1 MLILF
6 NSTEHNSFPSLY
18 PASYLSKSLA
28 SLPFG
33 EKTSV
38 LVKFET
44 SHHYVQF
51 LKSDCFLCDV
61 TLFFWWSFFCHVS
74 FIIIRISINIV
85 NAGQPIFF
93 PVLLWNLRNILK
105 VEGHSVGSQSSTPT
119 SPGVW
124 VEALRTQNL
133 SSNSNGEVSQGP
145 HAEAAVH
152 SRPQTQTSYHSSLCD
167 FSSNQV
173 KSCEKGPIQH
183 IKVVHWGVFNNLCAP
198 TVCQAF

>member
-1 MLILF
+1 MCLLSTVQMLILF

-105 VEGHSVGSQSSTPT
+105 VEGGGEKCTMESHSLDSAGNSLPYLFHDLCIHMFIFSPSINPT
-119 SPGVW
+119 FSF
-124 VEALRTQNL
+124 LHKRILNL
-133 SSNSNGEVSQGP
+133 
-145 HAEAAVH
+145 
-152 SRPQTQTSYHSSLCD
+152 
-167 FSSNQV
+167 
-173 KSCEKGPIQH
+173 
-183 IKVVHWGVFNNLCAP
+183 
-198 TVCQAF
+198 